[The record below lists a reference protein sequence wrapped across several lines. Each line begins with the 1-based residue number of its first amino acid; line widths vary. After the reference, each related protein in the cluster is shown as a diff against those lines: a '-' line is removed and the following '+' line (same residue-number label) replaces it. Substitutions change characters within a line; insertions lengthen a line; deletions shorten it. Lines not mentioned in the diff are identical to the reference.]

1 VSTRKSFYLDAV
13 IQIDIRGDITDA
25 IEIDDLIKDYKE
37 VRALKGL
44 NLKVRPGQVFG
55 FCGPNGAGKTTTLKI
70 LVGLVFPTGGHARI
84 SGIDVVERG
93 VEARKLVGYLP
104 ESYGLPRWDTPRK
117 FLAYMG
123 AMSGM
128 PKESLK
134 TAIEEKAK
142 ELEFSDLLDRKLSG
156 LSKGN
161 RQKVGIAQA
170 LIHEP
175 EVLLLDEPTTGLDP
189 IGRNEVLARMK
200 DLSKKG
206 KTVLFSTHILSD
218 VEKICDTVAIIHN
231 GSLILEGEPEVLKRE
246 HGKKDLDELFLKVAG
261 HEQ

>member
-1 VSTRKSFYLDAV
+1 MIAIPSGSPREMMT
-13 IQIDIRGDITDA
+13 A
-25 IEIDDLIKDYKE
+25 IEIMNLKKDYGD
-37 VRALKGL
+37 VRALRGL
-44 NLKVRPGQVFG
+44 NLKVEPGQVFG

-70 LVGLVFPTGGHARI
+70 LVGLVFPTSGHARI
-84 SGIDVVERG
+84 GGIDVVERG

-123 AMSGM
+123 MMSGM
-128 PKESLK
+128 PKEGLK
-134 TAIEEKAK
+134 PAVEEKAK
-142 ELEFSDLLDRKLSG
+142 ELGFTDLLDRKLSG

-170 LIHEP
+170 LIHDP
-175 EVLLLDEPTTGLDP
+175 DVLLLDEPTTGLDP
-189 IGRNEVLARMK
+189 IGRNEILAQMK
-200 DLSKKG
+200 SLSKKG

-231 GSLILEGEPEVLKRE
+231 GSLILEGEPEALKRE
-246 HGKKDLDELFLKVAG
+246 RGKKDLDELFLEVAG
-261 HEQ
+261 HVKQG